1 MSVSKAPDASE
12 RPDTDDGPRA
22 GRFPVQGMT
31 CAACSAAVE
40 GALRRAPGV
49 LEASVSL
56 ATEEATVRWDPAQ
69 MDASALAK
77 VVERAGYT
85 LRLMDEGDGGGVDGV
100 SGDPSTPEAL
110 ARQEEARQEARDAET
125 RDLFRRFW
133 VGAVLSVPVVIL
145 GHPMWIPGLMHLEP
159 ETLRW
164 LWIASGILTLP
175 ILTWVGGRFFRR
187 GWAAARRGTPT
198 MDTLVAM
205 GTGAAFVYSVLAVAI
220 PQAFPDGTAFPF
232 FEAVAVILTLVLL
245 GQALEARAR
254 GTTGEAIRSLL
265 DLSPPQARRLERGEE
280 VEIPLEAVAVGMRL
294 VVLPGERIPVDGV
307 ILEGSTAV
315 DESMVTGE
323 SIPVDRGPGDPV
335 IGGTLNTWGALT
347 MGAERVGRDT
357 LLARIVAQVREAQ
370 GSKPPLQR
378 LADQVS
384 GIFVPA
390 VLAIASITFLIWL
403 IFGPPPAL
411 NFAAVV
417 AVSVLVIACPC
428 ALGLATPISV
438 MIAVGNAAR
447 HGILI
452 RSGEALQSARDV
464 DTVVLDKTGTITRGT
479 PALVTV
485 EPLPGVSEAELL
497 DMAAAVERGSEH
509 PLARAVVQ
517 VAVDRGIQLSR
528 ARDVVALPGLGIEG
542 WVGEERVRV
551 GNAACLMEAGIPT
564 ARLEPRWE
572 ALASEGKTP
581 AMVAVGDRPV
591 GLLAWEDEEKPDAA
605 EAIARLTQMGLEVHM
620 LSGDDPRTAMA
631 VARRVGI
638 PQDRVH
644 AGVRPEGKAQK
655 VADLQKSGGRRVA
668 MVGDGVNDAPALAQA
683 QVGMAMGGGTDVAVQ
698 AAGMTLMGGSLH
710 GVADAIAL
718 SRAAVRNMKQNL
730 FGAFIYNT
738 AAIPLAAGVLYPVFG
753 LLLSPM
759 VAGGAMAMSSVTVVM
774 NANRLR
780 RWKPGR
786 RGG

>member
-1 MSVSKAPDASE
+1 
-12 RPDTDDGPRA
+12 
-22 GRFPVQGMT
+22 
-31 CAACSAAVE
+31 
-40 GALRRAPGV
+40 
-49 LEASVSL
+49 
-56 ATEEATVRWDPAQ
+56 
-69 MDASALAK
+69 
-77 VVERAGYT
+77 
-85 LRLMDEGDGGGVDGV
+85 
-100 SGDPSTPEAL
+100 
-110 ARQEEARQEARDAET
+110 
-125 RDLFRRFW
+125 
-133 VGAVLSVPVVIL
+133 
-145 GHPMWIPGLMHLEP
+145 
-159 ETLRW
+159 
-164 LWIASGILTLP
+164 
-175 ILTWVGGRFFRR
+175 
-187 GWAAARRGTPT
+187 
-198 MDTLVAM
+198 
-205 GTGAAFVYSVLAVAI
+205 
-220 PQAFPDGTAFPF
+220 
-232 FEAVAVILTLVLL
+232 
-245 GQALEARAR
+245 
-254 GTTGEAIRSLL
+254 
-265 DLSPPQARRLERGEE
+265 
-280 VEIPLEAVAVGMRL
+280 
-294 VVLPGERIPVDGV
+294 
-307 ILEGSTAV
+307 
-315 DESMVTGE
+315 
-323 SIPVDRGPGDPV
+323 
-335 IGGTLNTWGALT
+335 
-347 MGAERVGRDT
+347 
-357 LLARIVAQVREAQ
+357 
-370 GSKPPLQR
+370 
-378 LADQVS
+378 
-384 GIFVPA
+384 
-390 VLAIASITFLIWL
+390 
-403 IFGPPPAL
+403 
-411 NFAAVV
+411 
-417 AVSVLVIACPC
+417 
-428 ALGLATPISV
+428 